1 MTNAISQ
8 SLALVGDQ
16 TEDDILRRHNTIL
29 LVEFPQAEMM
39 IEKVTSNF
47 KSQLLQ
53 TQLTIVTNELN
64 EKTSSALSCTKYSI
78 Y

>member
-1 MTNAISQ
+1 MTNAISSQ

-29 LVEFPQAEMM
+29 LVEFAKADVM

-47 KSQLLQ
+47 KFQIFQ
-53 TQLTIVTNELN
+53 TQLTIVTIELN
-64 EKTSSALSCTKYSI
+64 EKSCSALSCT
-78 Y
+78 